1 MRYLTLRQMTVL
13 VVQSLLNKV
22 VIMINIQLVEN
33 DQKTFQT
40 AMEAEMA
47 KAMKHFDGELI
58 KIRTGRA
65 HTSLI
70 EDIAVAVYGNPPA
83 PLKQLA
89 SLAAPDARLLTVQPW
104 DASIINEIEKAI
116 TTSDLGIK
124 PLNDGALIKIV
135 LPEMS
140 SSRREELVKILGK
153 KLEECKIAIRNVR
166 KDFNNLVR
174 DAKQNKAIS
183 ENFYSRLTDLL
194 QKITDTYT
202 DKADQLAAKK
212 DKEIRSI

>member
-1 MRYLTLRQMTVL
+1 
-13 VVQSLLNKV
+13 
-22 VIMINIQLVEN
+22 MINIQLVEN
-33 DQKTFQT
+33 DQKTFQN
-40 AMEAEMA
+40 AMDAEML
-47 KAMKHFDGELI
+47 KSIKHFETELL

-70 EDIAVAVYGNPPA
+70 EDVQVAVYGNAPA

-89 SLAAPDARLLTVQPW
+89 SLAAPDARLLTIQPW
-104 DASIINEIEKAI
+104 DASIINDIEKAI
-116 TTSDLGIK
+116 MNSELGVK
-124 PLNDGALIKIV
+124 PLNDGAVIKIV

-140 SSRREELVKILGK
+140 SSRRDELIKILGK

-166 KDFNNLVR
+166 KDFNNLIR

-194 QKITDTYT
+194 QKITDANT
-202 DKADQLAAKK
+202 DKADQLASKK
-212 DKEIRSI
+212 EKEIRSI